1 MQANSRCKNPL
12 EDMFY
17 HIFIILFLCIFA
29 VSVEAGE
36 SGESPPEALLEP
48 ANDCIFAR
56 SVRDYT
62 PLDRSHLI
70 LRGPSRKRAYLVTVT
85 GAATS
90 LRTDWRIAFRTRD
103 TRLCPWGGD
112 AILVDDPV
120 QRELR
125 IASIREITDRD
136 VDTLMVHFGRREA
149 DEQKAPEPADVP
161 EAGVEE
167 LDRPIPSPH

>member
-1 MQANSRCKNPL
+1 MKQIL
-12 EDMFY
+12 LL
-17 HIFIILFLCIFA
+17 FISGVFA
-29 VSVEAGE
+29 LIAAADEAPPAPVEE
-36 SGESPPEALLEP
+36 LLAA

-70 LRGPSRKRAYLVTVT
+70 LRGPSRQRAYLVTLT
-85 GAATS
+85 GASAS

-103 TRLCPWGGD
+103 SRLCPRAGD

-120 QRELR
+120 RRELR
-125 IASIREITDRD
+125 IASIREISDRD

-149 DEQKAPEPADVP
+149 DEQRAPEPADVP
-161 EAGVEE
+161 DAGVEE
-167 LDRPIPSPH
+167 LDRPIPSPQ

>member
-1 MQANSRCKNPL
+1 
-12 EDMFY
+12 MFY

-36 SGESPPEALLEP
+36 SEESPPEALLEP

>member
-1 MQANSRCKNPL
+1 MKYQ
-12 EDMFY
+12 
-17 HIFIILFLCIFA
+17 IFIAVLLCFFSLLA
-29 VSVEAGE
+29 DAGE
-36 SGESPPEALLEP
+36 GGETSPEALLEP

-103 TRLCPWGGD
+103 TRLCPRGGD

-149 DEQKAPEPADVP
+149 DEQKAPQPADVP
-161 EAGVEE
+161 AAGVEE
-167 LDRPIPSPH
+167 LDRPIPSPQ

>member
-1 MQANSRCKNPL
+1 MKQL
-12 EDMFY
+12 
-17 HIFIILFLCIFA
+17 FIVIFLCGFPIFA
-29 VSVEAGE
+29 GAGE
-36 SGESPPEALLEP
+36 ASGTPPGALLGP

-70 LRGPSRKRAYLVTVT
+70 LWGPSHKRAYLVTVT
-85 GAATS
+85 GAAAS

-103 TRLCPWGGD
+103 SRLCPWGGD

-125 IASIREITDRD
+125 IASIREISDRD

-149 DEQKAPEPADVP
+149 DEQRAPEPADVP
-161 EAGVEE
+161 DAGVEE
-167 LDRPIPSPH
+167 LDRPIPNPQ

>member
-1 MQANSRCKNPL
+1 MQDLVRHHSRL
-12 EDMFY
+12 ESNMY
-17 HIFIILFLCIFA
+17 QLFIASFLCVLSLLA
-29 VSVEAGE
+29 SADDRVET
-36 SGESPPEALLEP
+36 SPQALLEP

-103 TRLCPWGGD
+103 SRLCPWGDD

-125 IASIREITDRD
+125 ITSIREISDRD

-149 DEQKAPEPADVP
+149 DEQMAPEPADVP
-161 EAGVEE
+161 DAGVEE
-167 LDRPIPSPH
+167 LDRPIPSPQ

>member
-1 MQANSRCKNPL
+1 M
-12 EDMFY
+12 ET
-17 HIFIILFLCIFA
+17 
-29 VSVEAGE
+29 
-36 SGESPPEALLEP
+36 SPEVLLEP

-70 LRGPSRKRAYLVTVT
+70 LRGPSRQRAYLVTVT

-103 TRLCPWGGD
+103 TRLCPCGGD

-125 IASIREITDRD
+125 IASIREISDRD
-136 VDTLMVHFGRREA
+136 VDTLMVHFGRRGAE
-149 DEQKAPEPADVP
+149 EQKAPEPADVP
-161 EAGVEE
+161 DAGVEE
-167 LDRPIPSPH
+167 LDRPIPSPR

>member
-1 MQANSRCKNPL
+1 MKYQ
-12 EDMFY
+12 
-17 HIFIILFLCIFA
+17 IIIAVLLFFFSLLA
-29 VSVEAGE
+29 DAGE
-36 SGESPPEALLEP
+36 GGETSPEALLEP

-103 TRLCPWGGD
+103 TRLCPRGGD

-149 DEQKAPEPADVP
+149 DEQKAPQPADVP
-161 EAGVEE
+161 AAGVEE
-167 LDRPIPSPH
+167 LDRPIPSPQ

>member
-1 MQANSRCKNPL
+1 MKYQIYIAFFL
-12 EDMFY
+12 
-17 HIFIILFLCIFA
+17 LFFSCLT
-29 VSVEAGE
+29 EAGE
-36 SGESPPEALLEP
+36 RQETPPEALLQP

-70 LRGPSRKRAYLVTVT
+70 LWGPSRKRAYLVTVT

-90 LRTDWRIAFRTRD
+90 LRTDWRLAFRTRD

-125 IASIREITDRD
+125 IASIREISDRD

-149 DEQKAPEPADVP
+149 DEQKAPQPADVP
-161 EAGVEE
+161 DAGVEE
-167 LDRPIPSPH
+167 LDRPIPNPQ